1 MLKIEK
7 LQEALEAT
15 RGKGNTAHLLKS
27 VQGTDVDLLVDTEC
41 TRDILGHANV
51 VSLKSYSH
59 DRAFV
64 LDNNVVHDAINEAL
78 ELIARLRK

>member
-15 RGKGNTAHLLKS
+15 RGRGNTTHLLKS
-27 VQGTDVDLLVDTEC
+27 VQGTNVDLLVDTEC
-41 TRDILGHANV
+41 TREILGHTNV
-51 VSLKSYSH
+51 VSFKSYSP

-64 LDNNVVHDAINEAL
+64 LDNNVIQDAINEAL